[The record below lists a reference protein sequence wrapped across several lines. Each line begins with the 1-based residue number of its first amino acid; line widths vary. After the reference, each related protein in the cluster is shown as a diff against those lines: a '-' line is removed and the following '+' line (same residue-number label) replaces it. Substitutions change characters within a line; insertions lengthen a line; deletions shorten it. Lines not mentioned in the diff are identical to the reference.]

1 MPLFD
6 KDPPPPPRRT
16 LWDRLLYVLCAVA
29 IWAAVLYCALT

>member
-6 KDPPPPPRRT
+6 KDPPPLRRS
-16 LWDRLLYVLCAVA
+16 LRDRILYVIAAIA